1 VSALPE
7 AGPTPRDFQSM
18 ANSADP
24 DAADLIAIPA
34 RYGST
39 RLPAKPLLP
48 IADRTKTTMRA
59 SARCHRRCRG

>member
-1 VSALPE
+1 
-7 AGPTPRDFQSM
+7 M